1 MFDEKGLKHEIE
13 TILKYCST
21 KDELIVCRERCYG
34 MVFGVCNFWREYG
47 FATPESENLADWWG
61 AEMLPKFNKKIEEMG

>member
-1 MFDEKGLKHEIE
+1 
-13 TILKYCST
+13 
-21 KDELIVCRERCYG
+21 